1 MDRCSK
7 SPPKESSSPS
17 STPAPRRIQHG
28 SGSRPNWKEDSREV
42 GNGASKYSG
51 LTRLAFHYNRQ
62 FSASQHHAYGCNC
75 MLVGDLP
82 LVDTNFGPPVDE
94 LDGTCKK
101 LKECYKCVAAAHGP
115 NCSPEKR
122 EYDFFVRGQDVL
134 PGNRAGSC
142 ERALFECDH
151 HYAKQLTTTIDA
163 FDMKFNFF
171 VSGFDPISDPGI
183 CALAHSAVKES
194 QFFNGQPL
202 LAAASPMMPS
212 FNPSSQ
218 TQDMVSSD
226 RPLFAAS
233 NADYD
238 AGSFGGVREIVT
250 SQPHNMQCCGGPE
263 SAYMI
268 YDANMKK
275 CCSDGSVRNAC

>member
-1 MDRCSK
+1 M
-7 SPPKESSSPS
+7 
-17 STPAPRRIQHG
+17 
-28 SGSRPNWKEDSREV
+28 
-42 GNGASKYSG
+42 
-51 LTRLAFHYNRQ
+51 
-62 FSASQHHAYGCNC
+62 
-75 MLVGDLP
+75 
-82 LVDTNFGPPVDE
+82 DE

-212 FNPSSQ
+212 FNPSSP

-263 SAYMI
+263 SSAFI
-268 YDANMKK
+268 IT
-275 CCSDGSVRNAC
+275 V